1 VADYSEFPTTPT
13 RWHEN
18 LLPEPETTVQ
28 PTGSTVAPVRRRD
41 VDPLSLI
48 AGLLFIALA
57 VLLMSGVD
65 ISVDWFGN
73 GIAWILLIGA
83 GIGLLVNELRR
94 TRRRR

>member
-1 VADYSEFPTTPT
+1 MADYSEFPTTPT

-18 LLPEPETTVQ
+18 LLPEPEATVE
-28 PTGSTVAPVRRRD
+28 PTGATAAQARRRAA
-41 VDPLSLI
+41 DPVSLV

-65 ISVDWFGN
+65 VSLDWFGH

-94 TRRRR
+94 ARRRR

>member
-18 LLPEPETTVQ
+18 LMPEPETT
-28 PTGSTVAPVRRRD
+28 PSLESPPPPVRRRA
-41 VDPLSLI
+41 VDPVSLI
-48 AGLLFIALA
+48 SGLLFIALA

-65 ISVDWFGN
+65 VSLDWFGH

-83 GIGLLVNELRR
+83 GIGLLLNELRR
-94 TRRRR
+94 ARRRT

>member
-1 VADYSEFPTTPT
+1 MADYSEFPTTPT

-18 LLPEPETTVQ
+18 LLPEPETT
-28 PTGSTVAPVRRRD
+28 PSPETPAPPVRRP
-41 VDPLSLI
+41 VDAVSLI

-65 ISVDWFGN
+65 VSVDWFGH

-83 GIGLLVNELRR
+83 GVGLLFNELRR
-94 TRRRR
+94 ARHRR

>member
-18 LLPEPETTVQ
+18 LLPEPETT
-28 PTGSTVAPVRRRD
+28 PPATSPPPPVRRP
-41 VDPLSLI
+41 VDPFSLI

-65 ISVDWFGN
+65 VSLDWFGH

-83 GIGLLVNELRR
+83 GIGLLLNELRR
-94 TRRRR
+94 TRRRH